1 MTATVPP
8 PSASAMSSGRI
19 EASARPTVA
28 QYTTTPS
35 SDRASAASAAVLS
48 RSDAGGR
55 NASATAIR
63 IAARP
68 ALNRKNLTPASRD
81 TRASV
86 KTIPTPRCARKR
98 KSTAERDIRSG
109 GSGGS
114 GGPGGSG
121 GVVEWVLVC
130 PDSTYMTYP
139 TYLTYMTQRGRLFT
153 SAQLITFHHAAR

>member
-1 MTATVPP
+1 
-8 PSASAMSSGRI
+8 SSGRI

-48 RSDAGGR
+48 GSDAGGR

-81 TRASV
+81 TRTSV
-86 KTIPTPRCARKR
+86 NTIPTPRCARKR
-98 KSTAERDIRSG
+98 KRTAERDIRGRVGQVGQVGQAG
-109 GSGGS
+109 GRVGS
-114 GGPGGSG
+114 S
-121 GVVEWVLVC
+121 V
-130 PDSTYMTYP
+130 P
-139 TYLTYMTQRGRLFT
+139 TRPTWPTRLRRL
-153 SAQLITFHHAAR
+153 SEDVYSLPPS